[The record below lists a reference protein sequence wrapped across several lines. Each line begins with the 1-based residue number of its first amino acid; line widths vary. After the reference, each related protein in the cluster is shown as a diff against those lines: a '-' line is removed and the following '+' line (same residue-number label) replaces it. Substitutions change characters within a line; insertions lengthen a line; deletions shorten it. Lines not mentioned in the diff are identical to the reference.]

1 VSSVEP
7 APVSSAEPSPLG
19 IYASALTPE
28 EQRLVEQGGGRLD
41 LEPEI
46 WLLRLMS
53 RRLFV
58 AIGQEDTDLETA
70 RKLATVL
77 YQGIARV
84 AQIMRVQRTLQ
95 GDAADGLAGALAKA
109 IDEID
114 EL

>member
-1 VSSVEP
+1 
-7 APVSSAEPSPLG
+7 
-19 IYASALTPE
+19 
-28 EQRLVEQGGGRLD
+28 
-41 LEPEI
+41 
-46 WLLRLMS
+46 MS
-53 RRLFV
+53 RRLFE
-58 AIGQEDTDLETA
+58 AIGREGTDLETV

-84 AQIMRVQRTLQ
+84 AQVLRVQRTLQ